1 MHTLFGIFQ
10 GSQRHNLR
18 TCLLLDL
25 CEGLGARETRVSPL
39 STGRSSF
46 QGDPSE
52 RVVWWNL
59 NLYRNGNRRWFL
71 FFVGLPLDGQALYI
85 SFGLHIYT
93 PIFLAE
99 IKQLTVLD
107 LKIQVNI
114 FMNKDF

>member
-1 MHTLFGIFQ
+1 MYTLFGIFQ

-25 CEGLGARETRVSPL
+25 CEGLGARETRVSAL

-52 RVVWWNL
+52 RVVWLNL
-59 NLYRNGNRRWFL
+59 YLYRNGNRGWFCSL
-71 FFVGLPLDGQALYI
+71 LGCHWMARFCIFHLVYV
-85 SFGLHIYT
+85 YT

-99 IKQLTVLD
+99 IKQPMTC
-107 LKIQVNI
+107 
-114 FMNKDF
+114 FRFKDPSKHLRE